1 MKEIVIS
8 STLPVIN
15 GNFDEI
21 KAELK
26 NQLKQFDLIVDESSV
41 KTAKS
46 MATQINKLSNEIDA
60 LRKKEIA
67 KLSAPLKDFE
77 AKMKEL
83 KNLCQDSRQNLL
95 SQVKV
100 YDEKRLA
107 QVKELLLAELQNA
120 YIHYGVKKEFQT
132 LKIDDMVMLTNLTKG
147 GALTKKAK
155 DAIGEKV
162 SKIKQLQE
170 KIDTRL
176 LTLEAICFKSGL
188 NTPLTRENINHFLM
202 VDSNDEYLDK
212 LTSLIHNELRRLQE
226 SEARRA
232 RVEEGVATNITV
244 SQNNSAHQQQTQ
256 PQQKQSITQ
265 RFKNAKEFL
274 PQKKKFIVTAT
285 FEVEVDENMG
295 EKLEAMMLQK
305 FRLSGF
311 KTTPKVTVLSV
322 Q

>member
-21 KAELK
+21 KAELTE
-26 NQLKQFDLIVDESSV
+26 QLKQFDLIVDESSV

-46 MATQINKLSNEIDA
+46 MATQINKLSKEIDD

-67 KLSAPLKDFE
+67 KLSAPLKEFE

-83 KNLCQDSRQNLL
+83 KNLCQDSRQNLI

-100 YDEKRLA
+100 FEDKKRDRVL
-107 QVKELLLAELQNA
+107 ELLTILKSEVEAKYGIKEGFEIEIPFDLAILS
-120 YIHYGVKKEFQT
+120 
-132 LKIDDMVMLTNLTKG
+132 NLTKNG
-147 GALTKKAK
+147 LSKKARDEIEARVLAK
-155 DAIGEKV
+155 KR
-162 SKIKQLQE
+162 LQE

-202 VDSNDEYLDK
+202 VDSDDEYLDK

-232 RVEEGVATNITV
+232 RAEEGATTNVAV
-244 SQNNSAHQQQTQ
+244 SQNNSAYQQKTQ
-256 PQQKQSITQ
+256 PQQKQSVTQ
-265 RFKNAKEFL
+265 RFMKNAKEFL
-274 PQKKKFIVTAT
+274 PQKKKYIVTAT
-285 FEVEVDENMG
+285 FEVEVDENIG
-295 EKLEAMMLQK
+295 DKLEAMMLQK
-305 FRLSGF
+305 FRSSGF
-311 KTTPKVTVLSV
+311 KTTPKVTVSV